1 MPSMLTQIIV
11 NVRQDAIIY
20 HFLGVLMTFYKLTG
34 ISVGADLSRTPPIY
48 RPSVTFHDL
57 LNFIIGPNRVTT
69 FIY

>member
-1 MPSMLTQIIV
+1 
-11 NVRQDAIIY
+11 
-20 HFLGVLMTFYKLTG
+20 MTFYKLTG